1 MKQECL
7 PVVKPSI
14 EEIQEQ
20 FILWRTNRRHRGP
33 VPEQLWEAAVSLSED
48 YSIGHICKVL
58 GLNHR
63 QLKRKIQDQQGNGYP
78 QEGRSC
84 HFVEIAVSSAEADA
98 VSSAEPDA
106 VSSPEPDAVSS
117 PEPDAV
123 SSAEADAVSSP
134 EHDAVSSA
142 EADAV
147 SSPEHDAV
155 SKPESDTEYV
165 MEMEDPKGGKLR
177 VQIKGGESGFNLLE
191 VAKAF
196 WGRDK

>member
-1 MKQECL
+1 MKHECL
-7 PVVKPSI
+7 PVVKPTI

-20 FILWRTNRRHRGP
+20 FIVWRNNRRCRES
-33 VPEQLWEAAVSLSED
+33 VPDALWESAVSLAED

-63 QLKRKIQDQQGNGYP
+63 QLKRKIQDHRVNGHP

-84 HFVEIAVSSAEADA
+84 HFVEFAVSEPESDA
-98 VSSAEPDA
+98 VSELAAISSSELAA
-106 VSSPEPDAVSS
+106 ISSPEPDAVS
-117 PEPDAV
+117 
-123 SSAEADAVSSP
+123 
-134 EHDAVSSA
+134 
-142 EADAV
+142 
-147 SSPEHDAV
+147 
-155 SKPESDTEYV
+155 KPESDSGYV

-177 VQIKGGESGFNLLE
+177 VRIKGGESGFNLLE